1 MSLNIIER
9 LFECYFENFKPPV
22 WILEYSLKKEL
33 LEMVICYYDKNSEM
47 EVIKT
52 LLTNREPTNIEM
64 NRLYLCDKLEKYFG
78 YGKSEYTIGS
88 ANIAVYCKTP
98 FVPWN
103 VEEQQDQR
111 IRIKPKFVHV
121 INVIG
126 VALDDEQQPDYLE
139 MRRLKTPQDCQNLYT
154 AKVQSVFKKIIKCFE
169 DQSNLKTI
177 VVHGFGMGVFSKF
190 AKRFGIRHEEIFIRL
205 LQEFIY
211 EAIAVREDAKIIIN
225 YLPYS
230 KILPRIRN
238 KLYFIRTPIDL
249 LIDSYEQKDLESILF
264 VNAWDPFSIV
274 GNGNAGDNS
283 LDGFFGR
290 VTAMSVLC
298 WPKYNKN
305 ISYTS
310 L

>member
-1 MSLNIIER
+1 MSVNIIQK
-9 LFECYFENFKPPV
+9 LFECYFENFKPPA
-22 WILEYSLKKEL
+22 WILEYSFKKEL
-33 LEMVICYYDKNSEM
+33 LDLVICYHDKHSDM
-47 EVIKT
+47 DVIKT

-64 NRLYLCDKLEKYFG
+64 NRLYFSDKLEKYFG
-78 YGKSEYTIGS
+78 YPHSGYTIGS
-88 ANIAVYCKTP
+88 PNIAVYCKTP
-98 FVPWN
+98 FVFWDGAN
-103 VEEQQDQR
+103 HQERQ
-111 IRIKPKFVHV
+111 IRIKSKFVHV

-139 MRRLKTPQDCQNLYT
+139 MMHLKSPQDCRNLYT
-154 AKVQSVFKKIIKCFE
+154 TKVRSVFKKIIKCFK
-169 DQSNLKTI
+169 DHSNLKII

-190 AKRFGIRHEEIFIRL
+190 ATRFGIPHEEIFIRL

-211 EAIAVREDAKIIIN
+211 EVIAIRDDAKIIIN

-230 KILPRIRN
+230 KILPRIQN

-249 LIDSYEQKDLESILF
+249 LIDSYEQKDLDHILF

-290 VTAMSVLC
+290 ITAMSVLC

-305 ISYTS
+305 ISYRS

>member
-9 LFECYFENFKPPV
+9 LFECYFENFKPPE
-22 WILEYSLKKEL
+22 WILEYPLKKEL
-33 LEMVICYYDKNSEM
+33 LEMVICYYDKNSDM
-47 EVIKT
+47 EVIKN

-64 NRLYLCDKLEKYFG
+64 NRLYLSDKVEKYFG
-78 YGKSEYTIGS
+78 YTHSEYTIGS
-88 ANIAVYCKTP
+88 PNIAVYCKTP
-98 FVPWN
+98 FVPYDI
-103 VEEQQDQR
+103 EQHR
-111 IRIKPKFVHV
+111 NRIKPKFVHV

-139 MRRLKTPQDCQNLYT
+139 MTRLKTPQDCRNLYT
-154 AKVQSVFKKIIKCFE
+154 AKVQSVFQKIIKCF
-169 DQSNLKTI
+169 DDHPNLKTI

-190 AKRFGIRHEEIFIRL
+190 AKRFGIPHEEIFIRL
-205 LQEFIY
+205 LQDFIH
-211 EAIAVREDAKIIIN
+211 EVIALRDDAKIIIN

-230 KILPRIRN
+230 KILPIIKN

-264 VNAWDPFSIV
+264 VNAWDPFSVV

-283 LDGFFGR
+283 LDGYFGR
-290 VTAMSVLC
+290 ITAMSVLC
-298 WPKYNKN
+298 WPKFNKK
-305 ISYTS
+305 ITYTS